1 MGRAARG
8 HAHPVGGLAVR
19 ASIRRFLVEL
29 GEDIHDG
36 IASARELHRE
46 RHPKRDRRSEAR
58 ARMAETAERYM
69 HALDEAD
76 ARMAGQQ
83 ISPSPPE
90 TCPGPER

>member
-1 MGRAARG
+1 MTMPADIPGR
-8 HAHPVGGLAVR
+8 V
-19 ASIRRFLVEL
+19 RRFLVEL

-69 HALDEAD
+69 QALDEAD

-83 ISPSPPE
+83 ISPLPPE

>member
-1 MGRAARG
+1 MPADIPGR
-8 HAHPVGGLAVR
+8 V
-19 ASIRRFLVEL
+19 RRFIVEL
-29 GEDIHDG
+29 GQDIWTG
-36 IASARELHRE
+36 ILSAREVYRE

-83 ISPSPPE
+83 ISPLPPE

>member
-1 MGRAARG
+1 MPADIPGR
-8 HAHPVGGLAVR
+8 V
-19 ASIRRFLVEL
+19 RRFIVEL
-29 GEDIHDG
+29 GQDIWTG
-36 IASARELHRE
+36 ILSAREVYRE

-69 HALDEAD
+69 QALDEAD